1 MTDRFKSTLGVHPA
15 WRNGITI
22 PAAVLRQYRALGL
35 DNGKLAY
42 ILQIIAAYWQGDE
55 AGHTEI
61 GQAMGIN
68 PRQLRKYN
76 KALVDIGLL
85 GVNGRYMH
93 GNRLEND
100 YDLTPLLDAALA
112 LDIEQGGN
120 RKARIDTAYSLID
133 QLVDAVDGKGNVQEL
148 LEQLSQE
155 WRSTAEKPSGATAPI
170 ETGSTA
176 PIETGST
183 APIETGSTAPIE
195 TGSTAPIET
204 GSTAPLS
211 TGSTEPLSTGSTAP
225 PKNAATRQNPTG
237 ATAPIETGSAAPKK
251 LVVGSSQS
259 LSFKNKQQTNS
270 DRTLI
275 PKLQKLGASKNKA
288 REIIHHA
295 IKSYGENSGTVLNN
309 WIAYVDSQDTFTH
322 PAVYILGRVKDNDEP
337 PIMPAAVV
345 ESAIQSQEKPA
356 FREI

>member
-1 MTDRFKSTLGVHPA
+1 MTTDRFKTTLGVHPA

-22 PAAVLRQYRALGL
+22 PAALLRQYRALGL

-76 KALVDIGLL
+76 KSLVDIGLL
-85 GVNGRYMH
+85 GINGRYMH

-155 WRSTAEKPSGATAPI
+155 WRNTAEKPSGATAPL

-176 PIETGST
+176 PIETG
-183 APIETGSTAPIE
+183 A
-195 TGSTAPIET
+195 
-204 GSTAPLS
+204 TAPLS
-211 TGSTEPLSTGSTAP
+211 IGSTVPLSTGDTEP

-237 ATAPIETGSAAPKK
+237 ATAPIETGSTAPKK

-259 LSFKNKQQTNS
+259 LSFKNKQPTNS

>member
-1 MTDRFKSTLGVHPA
+1 MTTDRFKSTLGVHPA

-22 PAAVLRQYRALGL
+22 PAALLRQYRALGL
-35 DNGKLAY
+35 DNSKLAY

-61 GQAMGIN
+61 GQAMGIK
-68 PRQLRKYN
+68 PRQLRNYN
-76 KALVDIGLL
+76 QLLVDKGLL
-85 GVNGRYMH
+85 SVDGRYMH

-120 RKARIDTAYSLID
+120 KKARIDTAYSLID
-133 QLVDAVDGKGNVQEL
+133 QLVDAVDGKGNVQDL

-155 WRSTAEKPSGATAPI
+155 WRKTAEKPSGTTVPL
-170 ETGSTA
+170 ETGTTV
-176 PIETGST
+176 PLETGT
-183 APIETGSTAPIE
+183 TVPLETGTTVPLSTG
-195 TGSTAPIET
+195 TTM
-204 GSTAPLS
+204 PLS
-211 TGSTEPLSTGSTAP
+211 TGSTVP
-225 PKNAATRQNPTG
+225 PQNAATRQNPIGT
-237 ATAPIETGSAAPKK
+237 TVPIESGTVDPML

-259 LSFKNKQQTNS
+259 LSFKNKQPTNS

-345 ESAIQSQEKPA
+345 ESAAQSQDKPA